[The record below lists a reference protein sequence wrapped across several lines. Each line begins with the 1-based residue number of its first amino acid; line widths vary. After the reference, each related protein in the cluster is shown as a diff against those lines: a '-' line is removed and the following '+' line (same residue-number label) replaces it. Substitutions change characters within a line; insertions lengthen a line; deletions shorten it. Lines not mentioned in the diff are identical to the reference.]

1 MIVLK
6 RLKSYRQREGQEKI
20 LEGWFMNLETAIKA
34 VKSLKLSPPD
44 VEIPEMIGFQRGDSF
59 IEFTK
64 LSNGE
69 YQVRYEN
76 PYENKCLIGSLSEQ
90 KAIDC
95 LCDFF
100 EGKELRWGD
109 ELGEY

>member
-1 MIVLK
+1 MD
-6 RLKSYRQREGQEKI
+6 
-20 LEGWFMNLETAIKA
+20 LEAAIKA
-34 VKSLKLSPPD
+34 VKSLRLSPSN
-44 VEIPEMIGFQRGDSF
+44 VEIPEMVGFQRGESF
-59 IEFTK
+59 MEFTK
-64 LSNGE
+64 LSDGE

-76 PYENKCLIGSLSEQ
+76 PYENKHMIGSLSEQ

-109 ELGEY
+109 ELEEY

>member
-1 MIVLK
+1 LK
-6 RLKSYRQREGQEKI
+6 RLKSYRQREGQEEI
-20 LEGWFMNLETAIKA
+20 VEGWFMDLETAIKA

-44 VEIPEMIGFQRGDSF
+44 VEIPEMVGFQRGESF

-64 LSNGE
+64 LSDGE

-76 PYENKCLIGSLSEQ
+76 PYENKHMIGSLSEQ

-100 EGKELRWGD
+100 EG
-109 ELGEY
+109 